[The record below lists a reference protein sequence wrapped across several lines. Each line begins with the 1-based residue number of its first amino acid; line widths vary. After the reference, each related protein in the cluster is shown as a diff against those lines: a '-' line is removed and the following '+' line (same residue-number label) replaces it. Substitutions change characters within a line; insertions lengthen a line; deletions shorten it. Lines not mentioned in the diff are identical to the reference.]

1 MGRLRATRRHQGFV
15 YLNESVYV
23 GPGHTTTI
31 FSSCKQMGMLGA
43 VSRAGVVAAP
53 ARRGGRG
60 ARERILKAAA
70 TLFYRDGIYATGV
83 DRLAQEAS
91 VSKRTFYQHFPSKSD
106 LVEEYLRSLDKGGGS
121 HREQALDNAHES
133 ARGRLLAIFDSTSA
147 AIFDATNLA
156 GRVRGCPFHNAAVE
170 SAGAMPGLDHIV
182 LTHKLQF
189 IDRLIH
195 VATTAGAIDPYR
207 LGHQLA
213 VLFEGSSALSTS
225 LNDRAPLV
233 HARSAAAALI
243 DAAIAD

>member
-1 MGRLRATRRHQGFV
+1 
-15 YLNESVYV
+15 
-23 GPGHTTTI
+23 
-31 FSSCKQMGMLGA
+31 MLGA
-43 VSRAGVVAAP
+43 VTGTGIDAAP
-53 ARRGGRG
+53 ACRGGRG

-70 TLFYRDGIYATGV
+70 TLFYRDGVHATGV

-91 VSKRTFYQHFPSKSD
+91 VSKRTLYQHFPSKSD
-106 LVEEYLRSLDKGGGS
+106 LVEEYLRSIDEGGGS
-121 HREQALDNAHES
+121 HREQALDNAPGS
-133 ARGRLLAIFDSTSA
+133 ARSRLLAIFDSASA
-147 AIFDATNLA
+147 AIFDATNFA

-170 SAGAMPGLDHIV
+170 SAGTMHGLDRLV
-182 LTHKLQF
+182 LAHKLQF
-189 IDRLIH
+189 IDRLIQA
-195 VATTAGAIDPYR
+195 ATTAGATDPYR